1 MSYAT
6 LADLIERAGDAEI
19 LQVADRDGDDVAD
32 TPVIEAALTHA
43 DNIVNGYLATRF
55 TIPLT
60 ATPPIVVTWA
70 VAIARYHL
78 HRDGAPDYVVRDYN
92 NAVAALK
99 DAARGI
105 IAVPALTAPHRQP
118 AHPGVSRS
126 MVRNRPSARTDWRTG
141 FDPGRP

>member
-32 TPVIEAALTHA
+32 TPVIEAALSHA

-60 ATPPIVVTWA
+60 AAPPIVVTWA

-105 IAVPALTAPHRQP
+105 VAVPGADGATP
-118 AHPGVSRS
+118 AAGAS
-126 MVRNRPSARTDWRTG
+126 
-141 FDPGRP
+141 GRVLVDGPEPAFSQDRLGGWL